1 MFTGIIQAVG
11 QIRSIS
17 ASDKG
22 ATLSF
27 ATADMDFS
35 TVAIG
40 DSIAIN
46 GVCLTAIEVGEDYF
60 MADLSQ
66 ETLDC
71 TIFSQLQAGDHI
83 NMEKALRL
91 SQGIDGHLVS
101 GHVDGIANVVDKY
114 PEGESVRFKISL
126 PQNLV
131 KYVARKGSVCINGVS
146 LTVNDIEDDVFGIN
160 IVPHTLSATT
170 LGELVV
176 DSEVNLEVDIIARHL
191 EQLLNHK

>member
-71 TIFSQLQAGDHI
+71 TIFSQLQAGNHI

-101 GHVDGIANVVDKY
+101 GHVYGIAKVVDKY

-176 DSEVNLEVDIIARHL
+176 GSEVNLEVDIIARHL